1 MEANYKIYNNYVVE
15 LRYFPLDRTKSILE
29 INDTSITL
37 GNWGIVNG
45 EIVELP
51 QLDND
56 TLQQYIMKSAKQD
69 YE

>member
-15 LRYFPLDRTKSILE
+15 LRYFPLDKAKSILE
-29 INDTSITL
+29 INDPSVVL

-56 TLQQYIMKSAKQD
+56 TLQQYIMKSVKQD

>member
-15 LRYFPLDRTKSILE
+15 LRYFPLDRSKSILE
-29 INDTSITL
+29 ISDTSITL

-51 QLDND
+51 QLDEA
-56 TLQQYIMKSAKQD
+56 TLQQYIMKSVKQD

>member
-15 LRYFPLDRTKSILE
+15 LRYFPLDKTKSILE
-29 INDTSITL
+29 INDPSVVL

-56 TLQQYIMKSAKQD
+56 TLQKYIMHSAKQD
-69 YE
+69 YD

>member
-15 LRYFPLDRTKSILE
+15 LRYFPLDKTKSILE
-29 INDTSITL
+29 INDPSVVL

-56 TLQQYIMKSAKQD
+56 TLQKYIMQSAKQD
-69 YE
+69 YD

>member
-37 GNWGIVNG
+37 GNWGIANG

-51 QLDND
+51 QLDEA

>member
-15 LRYFPLDRTKSILE
+15 LRYFPLDRSKSILE
-29 INDTSITL
+29 ISDNSITL
-37 GNWGIVNG
+37 GNWGIENG
-45 EIVELP
+45 QVVSLP
-51 QLDND
+51 QLDEA